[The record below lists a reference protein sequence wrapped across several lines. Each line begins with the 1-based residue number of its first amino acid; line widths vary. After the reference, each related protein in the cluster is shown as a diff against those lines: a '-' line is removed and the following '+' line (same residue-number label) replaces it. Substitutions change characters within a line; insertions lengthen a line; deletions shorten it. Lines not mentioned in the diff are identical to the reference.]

1 MLLAALILFD
11 MSVSDW
17 FVFPFSFPA
26 FLNSQLVTPPYN
38 SPKKSQNEMP
48 SSPWKL
54 MGSTLV
60 RMKGGLERDLAHMK
74 EKDFGSDGG
83 EGEGVRV

>member
-1 MLLAALILFD
+1 
-11 MSVSDW
+11 
-17 FVFPFSFPA
+17 
-26 FLNSQLVTPPYN
+26 
-38 SPKKSQNEMP
+38 
-48 SSPWKL
+48 